1 MIRLYAFGGQGV
13 KCGGLNRY
21 GPHRLLYLDAW
32 PIGSGTIRRCGL
44 VGVGVTLFDEVC
56 HCGWTMRF
64 QMLKLG
70 TMPLSLPLFL

>member
-1 MIRLYAFGGQGV
+1 MVGASYIPTCGALYI
-13 KCGGLNRY
+13 L
-21 GPHRLLYLDAW
+21 GPE
-32 PIGSGTIRRCGL
+32 SGTIRRCGL